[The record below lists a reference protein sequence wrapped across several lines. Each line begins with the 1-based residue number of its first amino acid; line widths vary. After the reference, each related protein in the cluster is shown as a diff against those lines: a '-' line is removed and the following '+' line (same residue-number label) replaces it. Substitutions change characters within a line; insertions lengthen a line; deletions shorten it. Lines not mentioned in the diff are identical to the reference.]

1 MLPPLPTSLIVILQ
15 LKLAPPPSRPI
26 ARLIV
31 DFLLIVL
38 GDREPDAYTRFMD
51 TLTLAGA
58 AEEGETRARLQG
70 FVDERRTRFRSGPLL
85 QLGSL
90 QKLIQNLFT
99 QVSPESI
106 ASLSSEYGHG
116 DYLEKM
122 IDQTVERI
130 KALRKLNEDLLAAL
144 GRVSEDR
151 SVRIMTI
158 HKSQAGTGRW
168 HSLVLAQLLS
178 SEDRSYV
185 KLPFKHSRQV
195 QC

>member
-15 LKLAPPPSRPI
+15 LKLAAPSRPI

-70 FVDERRTRFRSGPLL
+70 FVDEQRTRFRSGPLL

-90 QKLIQNLFT
+90 QKLIQNLFCT
-99 QVSPESI
+99 SQPGIHRI
-106 ASLSSEYGHG
+106 AVL
-116 DYLEKM
+116 
-122 IDQTVERI
+122 RI
-130 KALRKLNEDLLAAL
+130 RTRRLPGED
-144 GRVSEDR
+144 DR
-151 SVRIMTI
+151 PDS
-158 HKSQAGTGRW
+158 
-168 HSLVLAQLLS
+168 
-178 SEDRSYV
+178 
-185 KLPFKHSRQV
+185 
-195 QC
+195 